1 MYLGFCLSI
10 LSFESTIT
18 LTILLLETT
27 MHLPSLSLPLAAF
40 TLVTPSLAYPYY
52 RTEQPLQNNLA
63 QSRANTIKEAFSH
76 AWDGYK
82 KYAYP
87 HDELH
92 PVSNGYG
99 DSRNGWGASAVDALS
114 TAIIMRNAT
123 IVNQILDHI
132 AQVDYSKTNDTV
144 SLFETTIRY
153 LGGMLSGYDLLKGP
167 ASGLV
172 RDSKK
177 VDMLLTQSK
186 KLADVLKFAFD
197 TPSGVPYNNINI
209 NTHGNDGATSNGL
222 AVTGTLVLE
231 WTRLSDLTGD
241 DEYAKLS
248 QKAESYLL
256 KPQPAS
262 SEPFPGLVGSHISI
276 ETGEFTDAQVSW
288 NGGDDSFYEYLIKM
302 YVYDPEAFGEYKD
315 RWEAA
320 AQSSMEHL
328 ASHPSTR
335 PDLTF
340 LASYNDGKLGLSS
353 QHLTC
358 FDGGSFL
365 LGGTVLDN
373 DDYIKF
379 GLDLVKGCHET
390 YNATLTGIGPE
401 SFAWDPNSVPSNQKA
416 LYEKAGFYIQSGAYI
431 LRPEVIESFY
441 YAYRITGEE
450 QYREWIWNAFV
461 AINKYCR
468 TSSGFAGL
476 QDVNAAN
483 GGGRYDNQESFLFA
497 EVMKYVYL
505 AHSGDAEWQ
514 VQRGNGNKFVFNTEA
529 HPFRVR

>member
-1 MYLGFCLSI
+1 
-10 LSFESTIT
+10 
-18 LTILLLETT
+18 
-27 MHLPSLSLPLAAF
+27 MHLTSLSLSLTALS
-40 TLVTPSLAYPYY
+40 LVSPSLAYPQY
-52 RTEQPLQNNLA
+52 RTERPLQDKVAL
-63 QSRANTIKEAFSH
+63 SRADTIKEAFSH

-114 TAIIMRNAT
+114 TAIIMGNAT
-123 IVNQILDHI
+123 IVNQILDHVTR
-132 AQVDYSKTNDTV
+132 VDYSKTNDTV

-153 LGGMLSGYDLLKGP
+153 LAGMLSGYDLLKGP
-167 ASGLV
+167 ASDLV
-172 RDSKK
+172 KDASK
-177 VDMLLTQSK
+177 VDKLLEQSK
-186 KLADVLKFAFD
+186 NLADVLKFAFD

-209 NTHGNDGATSNGL
+209 SSHGNDGATTNGL

-241 DEYAKLS
+241 DQYAQLS
-248 QKAESYLL
+248 QKAQSYLL
-256 KPQPAS
+256 SPKPS
-262 SEPFPGLVGSHISI
+262 SNEPFPGLVGSHISI
-276 ETGEFTDAQVSW
+276 ETGQFTDAQVSW

-302 YVYDPEAFGEYKD
+302 YVYDPNEFGEYKD
-315 RWEAA
+315 RWVAA
-320 AQSSMEHL
+320 ADSSMQHL

-340 LASYNDGKLGLSS
+340 LASYDNGNLGLSS

-373 DDYIKF
+373 DDYINF
-379 GLDLVKGCHET
+379 GLDLVKACHET

-401 SFAWDPNSVPSNQKA
+401 SFAWDANSVPSSQKA

-441 YAYRITGEE
+441 YAYRITGQE
-450 QYREWIWNAFV
+450 QYREWIWNAFLS
-461 AINKYCR
+461 INKYCR
-468 TSSGFAGL
+468 TSSGFSGL
-476 QDVNAAN
+476 TNVNAAN
-483 GGGRYDNQESFLFA
+483 GGSQDDNQESFLFA

-505 AHSGDAEWQ
+505 AHSEDAAWQ

-529 HPFRVR
+529 HPFQVR